1 MTHRLKAGAFRTLQG
16 DLTRDALGDVVRT
29 LYVNRRSG
37 ILHLTQGKVSKR
49 IYFRKGSMIFAN
61 SDVETDR
68 LGEFLIRR
76 QFISRDDFGKASQV
90 MRETGNR
97 FGRTLVEARPRHSR

>member
-1 MTHRLKAGAFRTLQG
+1 MDQNPYPSTPRFAEAPLHMLRYKELLVLLETDQTSLPELVPLHG
-16 DLTRDALGDVVRT
+16 DLSRDTLGDAIRS

-37 ILHLTQGKVSKR
+37 ILHLAQEKVSKR

-68 LGEFLIRR
+68 LG
-76 QFISRDDFGKASQV
+76 
-90 MRETGNR
+90 
-97 FGRTLVEARPRHSR
+97 